1 MSWVTV
7 DQEKCTGCG
16 LCVLRCV
23 RCFSDDDREING
35 IANMD
40 NCNLCGHYRID

>member
-7 DQEKCTGCG
+7 DQEKCTACG

-23 RCFSDDDREING
+23 RCFSDNDGEIT
-35 IANMD
+35 ANAKI
-40 NCNLCGHYRID
+40 YAVIVWRFVR